1 MLFDC
6 MYICSTDTLTS
17 WSNEGI
23 STEILVNSTRVK
35 CLSNHLSSFAVI
47 AEDTTIEIPT
57 VITNSSNVS
66 TTTTAAT
73 TTVNFA
79 TDTTPTTAT
88 MFITESS
95 VTTDVTTSMKDT
107 SMQY

>member
-1 MLFDC
+1 
-6 MYICSTDTLTS
+6 MYVYSTDTLTS

-57 VITNSSNVS
+57 IVTNSSTT

-73 TTVNFA
+73 TTVNS
-79 TDTTPTTAT
+79 DTT
-88 MFITESS
+88 EST
-95 VTTDVTTSMKDT
+95 VTTDVSTSTKDI
-107 SMQY
+107 SLQY

>member
-1 MLFDC
+1 
-6 MYICSTDTLTS
+6 MYVYSTDTLTS

-57 VITNSSNVS
+57 VVTNSSTTT

-73 TTVNFA
+73 TTVNS
-79 TDTTPTTAT
+79 DTT
-88 MFITESS
+88 EST
-95 VTTDVTTSMKDT
+95 VTTDVSTSTKDIN
-107 SMQY
+107 MQY